1 MPVNS
6 ADLSFVPKTLIAHC
20 LTATGVNSMKRL
32 PTTMIGD
39 AADRTTAAVSSPA
52 ATAAPAA
59 NSATTTP
66 TAGRG
71 RTHPSSSPGA
81 PLALTKR

>member
-32 PTTMIGD
+32 PTAMIGD
-39 AADRTTAAVSSPA
+39 AAGRTTAAVSSPA

-59 NSATTTP
+59 NSAITTMALP
-66 TAGRG
+66 TIPSDILCRG
-71 RTHPSSSPGA
+71 CRNTSC
-81 PLALTKR
+81 R